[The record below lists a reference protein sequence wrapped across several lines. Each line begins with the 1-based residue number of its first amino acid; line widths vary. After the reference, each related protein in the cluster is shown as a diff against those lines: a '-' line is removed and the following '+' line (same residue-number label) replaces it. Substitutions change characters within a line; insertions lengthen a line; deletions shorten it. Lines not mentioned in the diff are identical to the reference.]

1 MKQISQEEFERCIE
15 MLVDKKITKV
25 KLAKELETDPRT
37 LDNRIQELVVFNPEL
52 YGRYLEVMPY
62 KQRTLTHIDF
72 EALLIHM
79 LKQELTVDEAARK
92 YDISPRTIRRRIN
105 ELENTELVELYREVA
120 DNRKH
125 RKPDSIEIIE
135 KIGLLQERQFIL
147 GDVNDQREQELLK
160 IEAEYYRLCQTMGKR
175 EAAIKMGYGDRDR
188 VFKLL
193 NELYKLKIEKNAKA
207 GINSSGSSE
216 SKSFKDSLKVEE
228 QQLPGDKE
236 VVQEEKE
243 NIQSDLDIEDEEVR
257 GE

>member
-72 EALLIHM
+72 EALVIHM
-79 LKQELTVDEAARK
+79 LKQELTVDEAASK

-125 RKPDSIEIIE
+125 RKQDSIEIRE
-135 KIGLLQERQFIL
+135 KIELLEERQFIL
-147 GDVNDQREQELLK
+147 GGINDKREQELLK
-160 IEAEYYRLCQTMGKR
+160 VEAEYYKLCQTMGKR

-193 NELYKLKIEKNAKA
+193 NELYKIKIEKKAKEEK
-207 GINSSGSSE
+207 NNE
-216 SKSFKDSLKVEE
+216 SKVFRDSLKVEE
-228 QQLPGDKE
+228 GQLTEHKE
-236 VVQEEKE
+236 DVQKE
-243 NIQSDLDIEDEEVR
+243 NNNIKSDLDIEDGKVR